1 MAAVAACA
9 VAASACNKPHALGP
23 DDTLIVM
30 ADSELWQLVEDT
42 TRSVLE
48 PTVFTTRPE
57 KRFVVTATS
66 GDDPEFSRLRV
77 FKNIIVFGTPEDTL
91 LAKAAGA
98 AGLNLDGLQP
108 GRVFEAEDVWA
119 RNQRVTGAVLQAGG
133 EAESWA
139 GALPAIL
146 SVVDGAY
153 RERTR
158 RQMFATPPDTSLVVE
173 LRERFGFGVV
183 VPVLYDRVVRAVG
196 EVGDLPG
203 AAGGD
208 SLVILRNDNPDPSEL
223 IRSLLITWGPPLAEG
238 EVLTVER
245 AIEWRAT
252 IDSAHYNVPQA
263 LDTSTSSVTHFL
275 LGESPGLEVTGVW
288 RDELTDYPAA
298 GPFFVWMVGCPER
311 TFYIDAWL
319 YSPDR
324 PKYQYIL
331 QLQEILRSFHCA

>member
-1 MAAVAACA
+1 M
-9 VAASACNKPHALGP
+9 
-23 DDTLIVM
+23 
-30 ADSELWQLVEDT
+30 
-42 TRSVLE
+42 
-48 PTVFTTRPE
+48 
-57 KRFVVTATS
+57 
-66 GDDPEFSRLRV
+66 
-77 FKNIIVFGTPEDTL
+77 
-91 LAKAAGA
+91 
-98 AGLNLDGLQP
+98 
-108 GRVFEAEDVWA
+108 
-119 RNQRVTGAVLQAGG
+119 
-133 EAESWA
+133 
-139 GALPAIL
+139 
-146 SVVDGAY
+146 
-153 RERTR
+153 
-158 RQMFATPPDTSLVVE
+158 
-173 LRERFGFGVV
+173 
-183 VPVLYDRVVRAVG
+183 
-196 EVGDLPG
+196 
-203 AAGGD
+203 GGD

-331 QLQEILRSFHCA
+331 QLQEILRSFLCA